1 MKHTTQDRVN
11 AINNVLNM
19 GFKGRAARNEYQQ
32 ILNKITET
40 KRIANMK
47 LSKSQLMELSDDE
60 LDQQI
65 KWLKAQKEKR
75 IKNLKIKN

>member
-65 KWLKAQKEKR
+65 KWLKDKKLN
-75 IKNLKIKN
+75 KKVSVD